1 MQEYVHLG
9 ISIDNIQFLRV
20 TRENLIRIL
29 IRYLLHAL
37 LSIGSNISFL
47 EIGCNILKS
56 KFGLCET

>member
-29 IRYLLHAL
+29 IRCLLHAL
-37 LSIGSNISFL
+37 LSIGSNQGRL
-47 EIGCNILKS
+47 DALR
-56 KFGLCET
+56 GLRQKMN